1 MINYQ
6 VARHIVI
13 EQLGKESATPSAE
26 GVGLALA
33 HGRVLAAEVA
43 ADRDYPPFDRAMRDG
58 YAVRAEEAREG
69 AVLTCV
75 GEMRAGDTP
84 LAMPGAGE
92 CLGIMTGAGVP
103 AGTNAV
109 VMVEFTSR
117 NGDVVKFARPAR
129 AGQNIVSRGSE
140 ARAGSVLLR
149 TGARVGYAEL
159 ALAAQVGAV
168 ELRCFRR
175 PRVAILSTGD
185 EIVPVERAPGAFQIR
200 NSNAWSLAAQV
211 RLGGGEP
218 VVLATAAD
226 REEDL
231 QDKISL
237 GLREDIL
244 ILSGGVS
251 MGKYDLVE
259 KVLDR
264 MGAEFFFDAVAIRP
278 GKPAVFAMCAGKAV
292 FGLPGNPLS
301 TMVTFELFVTPAI
314 DLRGG
319 AAARALPF
327 VSATLAE
334 DVDEKTGMTHFLPAR
349 VEWPEGAGNAD
360 NDVAGRSEVGV
371 VRALRWQGS
380 GDIAAMARANCFLVV
395 DREVSHMPAGASVAI
410 LLRKDV
416 L

>member
-1 MINYQ
+1 
-6 VARHIVI
+6 
-13 EQLGKESATPSAE
+13 
-26 GVGLALA
+26 
-33 HGRVLAAEVA
+33 
-43 ADRDYPPFDRAMRDG
+43 
-58 YAVRAEEAREG
+58 
-69 AVLTCV
+69 
-75 GEMRAGDTP
+75 
-84 LAMPGAGE
+84 
-92 CLGIMTGAGVP
+92 
-103 AGTNAV
+103 
-109 VMVEFTSR
+109 
-117 NGDVVKFARPAR
+117 
-129 AGQNIVSRGSE
+129 
-140 ARAGSVLLR
+140 
-149 TGARVGYAEL
+149 
-159 ALAAQVGAV
+159 
-168 ELRCFRR
+168 
-175 PRVAILSTGD
+175 
-185 EIVPVERAPGAFQIR
+185 
-200 NSNAWSLAAQV
+200 
-211 RLGGGEP
+211 
-218 VVLATAAD
+218 
-226 REEDL
+226 
-231 QDKISL
+231 
-237 GLREDIL
+237 
-244 ILSGGVS
+244 
-251 MGKYDLVE
+251 LVE